1 MVIYDHLASVLT
13 SIIDNTAD
21 IRAGGNTWKRKHKLY
36 LFIYRSGYKKVTTN
50 KANMQILWQRRVG
63 NKTNIEECIA
73 DMKSGK
79 NVKYIFV
86 YPKLK
91 DFETN
96 MDILPTNEWD
106 MVRSYDTD
114 KTYDSIFA
122 VAVDTSYPV
131 KDMFYE
137 RDRIYEKIS
146 RC

>member
-1 MVIYDHLASVLT
+1 MAK
-13 SIIDNTAD
+13 
-21 IRAGGNTWKRKHKLY
+21 GE
-36 LFIYRSGYKKVTTN
+36 SG
-50 KANMQILWQRRVG
+50 I
-63 NKTNIEECIA
+63 KTNIEECIA

-122 VAVDTSYPV
+122 VAVDTSIRS
-131 KDMFYE
+131 KICSMKETGFMK
-137 RDRIYEKIS
+137 KIS